1 MLAGLGIMVGS
12 LWNTCVYSAVTTE
25 GNKTTIIPA
34 DSDSG
39 DSKSQNSESQDV
51 CATFCFPE
59 KVYDIDI
66 AWGDMQFTYNKG
78 TWDPDK
84 HVYKGADT
92 GWKESN
98 NSHTIGLT
106 LNNSNNLSSGQISL
120 VNNSNARIQT
130 VLEYTPN
137 SELNMTPSGT
147 TENYYEQTGE
157 NEFAYWEIFK
167 NFKCGVYAEGTYDDA
182 SGERKFSGDYD
193 PFEKIGHVSDNSLSV
208 LLFDASKVDWT
219 KTENP
224 ASGGDSE
231 QLAGYYNSVSKFL
244 FMPTDIPK
252 DISASGK
259 CILGNIT
266 LTISECAEL

>member
-25 GNKTTIIPA
+25 GNKTTITLA

-39 DSKSQNSESQDV
+39 DSESQNV

-78 TWDPDK
+78 TWNPDK
-84 HVYKGADT
+84 HVYEGNDP

-120 VNNSNARIQT
+120 VNNSNAKIKT

-137 SELNMTPSGT
+137 SALNMTPSET
-147 TENYYEQTGE
+147 TEDYREQTGE
-157 NEFAYWEIFK
+157 NEVASWKIFK
-167 NFKCGVYAEGTYDDA
+167 NFKCGGYIEGTYNAA
-182 SGERKFSGDYD
+182 SGEVNFSGDYD
-193 PFEKIGHVSDNSLSV
+193 PFANNRVSDNSLSV
-208 LLFDASKVDWT
+208 LLSDASKVDWT
-219 KTENP
+219 KTGNP
-224 ASGGDSE
+224 AIEEDPE
-231 QLAGYYNSVSKFL
+231 QPEGYYKSVSKFL

-266 LTISECAEL
+266 LTISEGTES